1 MVHAHAALPRLPL
14 DAKRIAATSAVI
26 ALHVGVLM
34 LLMMPA
40 QLTRSVDVEE
50 EDRPY
55 VPDFVNIPP
64 PPPPP
69 PPPEAQQQRT
79 LTQQPTQAP
88 IASVEP
94 PVESVDQSVGAMDF
108 QVPVVAAAPNTFE
121 TEPAGA
127 GFLQLATL
135 VAPAPAYP
143 RPALTRRLS
152 GTVTLRIHVDA
163 GGLPIEVL
171 VEHSSGHAILDET
184 AMKSVQKRWRFVPA
198 TRDGQPI
205 EGWALVSIDFVLP

>member
-34 LLMMPA
+34 MLMMPA
-40 QLTRSVDVEE
+40 QLTRSVDVTD
-50 EDRPY
+50 EDQPY
-55 VPDFVNIPP
+55 VPDFKKIVDPP
-64 PPPPP
+64 KPPVQPV
-69 PPPEAQQQRT
+69 RT
-79 LTQQPTQAP
+79 PVTTQPIRQP
-88 IASVEP
+88 IATVDP
-94 PVESVDQSVGAMDF
+94 PVEPVDQSTGTMDIAMPD
-108 QVPVVAAAPNTFE
+108 VPEAPNTFE

-135 VAPAPAYP
+135 VAPPPAYP
-143 RPALTRRLS
+143 RPALARRLS

-171 VEHSSGHAILDET
+171 VERSSGHAILDET

-205 EGWALVSIDFVLP
+205 EGWALVAIDFVLP